1 MRKAS
6 ILKPGSLKFELSAKR
21 REDDE
26 MSVEDHRSKAPKS
39 VSFAVMTVSDTR
51 TEKDDISGKAIVQLM
66 ERAGHRYV
74 RKSIVKDDIPEIQK
88 ALRESI
94 EDPRTQA
101 VVINGGTGVAPRDV
115 TLEAVSHFEEK
126 PLPGFG
132 ELFRA
137 LSFQEIGSA
146 AMMSRATAFVSE
158 GKVVFC
164 LPGSEKAVRLAT
176 EKLIA
181 PEIGHLVWEANR

>member
-1 MRKAS
+1 
-6 ILKPGSLKFELSAKR
+6 LSARR

-26 MSVEDHRSKAPKS
+26 MGVDDHRSKAPKS
-39 VSFAVMTVSDTR
+39 VSFAVITVSDTR
-51 TEKDDISGKAIVQLM
+51 TEADDISGKAITQLM
-66 ERAGHRYV
+66 ERAGHKPV
-74 RKSIVKDDIPEIQK
+74 RKAIVRDDIPEIQR

-94 EDPRTQA
+94 EDSRIQA
-101 VVINGGTGVAPRDV
+101 IIINGGTGVAKRDV

-126 PLPGFG
+126 PLSGFG
-132 ELFRA
+132 ELFRT

-158 GKVVFC
+158 GKIVFC

-176 EKLIA
+176 ERLIA
-181 PEIGHLVWEANR
+181 PELGHLVWEANR

>member
-1 MRKAS
+1 M
-6 ILKPGSLKFELSAKR
+6 GV
-21 REDDE
+21 D
-26 MSVEDHRSKAPKS
+26 DHRSKAPKS
-39 VSFAVMTVSDTR
+39 VSFAVITVSDTR
-51 TEKDDISGKAIVQLM
+51 TETDDLSGKAITQLM
-66 ERAGHRYV
+66 ERAGHRPV
-74 RKSIVKDDIPEIQK
+74 RKAIVKDDIPEIQK

-94 EDPRTQA
+94 EDSRIQA
-101 VVINGGTGVAPRDV
+101 IIINGGTGVAKRDV

-132 ELFRA
+132 ELFRT

-158 GKVVFC
+158 GRIVFC

-176 EKLIA
+176 ERLIA
-181 PEIGHLVWEANR
+181 PELGHLVWEANR